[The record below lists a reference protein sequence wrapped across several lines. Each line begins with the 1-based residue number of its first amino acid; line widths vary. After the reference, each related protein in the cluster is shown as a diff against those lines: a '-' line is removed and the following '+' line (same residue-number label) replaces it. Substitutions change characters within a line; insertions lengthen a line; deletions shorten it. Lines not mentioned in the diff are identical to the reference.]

1 MKKVGSSNLVKTAH
15 APDPVHLSE
24 SAVEHA
30 LRAYLSPGASH
41 HGKGLQPGLP
51 KRGKRPQQPD
61 LAGLLYCAGVKVS
74 LPMTARSTSEPQTL
88 NMIMYFI
95 IMLEKGLFLETRNK
109 TDFFDNDEGEKI
121 SRMHVSD
128 GVMKASLGG
137 ARRRPALDRQ
147 SAEDAQR
154 RVPSVR
160 FLPLAFGRESVMKKS
175 PLFRLSL

>member
-51 KRGKRPQQPD
+51 KRGKRPQQPG

-74 LPMTARSTSEPQTL
+74 LPMTARSTSDAPNFKHDNVFYYHVRE
-88 NMIMYFI
+88 
-95 IMLEKGLFLETRNK
+95 GSLFGDQE
-109 TDFFDNDEGEKI
+109 
-121 SRMHVSD
+121 
-128 GVMKASLGG
+128 
-137 ARRRPALDRQ
+137 
-147 SAEDAQR
+147 
-154 RVPSVR
+154 
-160 FLPLAFGRESVMKKS
+160 
-175 PLFRLSL
+175 